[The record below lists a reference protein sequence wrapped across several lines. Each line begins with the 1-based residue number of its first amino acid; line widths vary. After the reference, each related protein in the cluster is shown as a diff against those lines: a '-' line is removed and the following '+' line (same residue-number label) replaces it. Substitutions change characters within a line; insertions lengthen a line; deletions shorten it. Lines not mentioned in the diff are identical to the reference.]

1 MAYST
6 KTKKPKDKTVIMI
19 AVGKMKPKKNGR
31 KTKSNRNFDSSA
43 KTPIPSKQHSMGCVF
58 IGPY

>member
-19 AVGKMKPKKNGR
+19 AVGKMKPKK
-31 KTKSNRNFDSSA
+31 KT
-43 KTPIPSKQHSMGCVF
+43 
-58 IGPY
+58 